1 MAFLVDYASF
11 LLKTVTLL
19 VAIIALLLFIVS
31 LKSRRQDGQKGYLQ
45 IQKLNDHFE
54 NLHDQLEEA
63 ILDKEQLKK
72 LKKEKTKQLKKDSKA
87 KTNDNKMKVFIIN
100 FIGDIKASAVDSLRQ
115 EISAIL
121 TIAKATDEVVIRLE
135 SPGGMVH
142 SYGLAA
148 SQLSRIRQ
156 ANIPLTICVDKVAAS
171 GGYMMACIGNKIY
184 AAPFAILGSIGV
196 VAQIPNAHKLLKKH
210 DVDYEVMTAGEY
222 KRTMTVF
229 GENTA
234 KGREKFQEDLEITHQ
249 LFKDFVAINR
259 PLLNIDE
266 IATGETWLGTAA
278 LDKQLV
284 DGIIT
289 SDQYLMDKAKEAEL
303 YVVHYAIKK
312 GLNERLGLT
321 ASSVVESIASTLL
334 DKAKQ
339 LKFWH

>member
-31 LKSRRQDGQKGYLQ
+31 LKSRRQDGQKGHLQ

-100 FIGDIKASAVDSLRQ
+100 FIGDIKASAVESLRQ

-259 PLLNIDE
+259 PLLDIDE

-321 ASSVVESIASTLL
+321 ASNVVESIASTLL

>member
-1 MAFLVDYASF
+1 
-11 LLKTVTLL
+11 
-19 VAIIALLLFIVS
+19 
-31 LKSRRQDGQKGYLQ
+31 
-45 IQKLNDHFE
+45 
-54 NLHDQLEEA
+54 
-63 ILDKEQLKK
+63 
-72 LKKEKTKQLKKDSKA
+72 
-87 KTNDNKMKVFIIN
+87 MKVFIIN

>member
-31 LKSRRQDGQKGYLQ
+31 LKSRRQDGQKGHLQ

-100 FIGDIKASAVDSLRQ
+100 FIGDIKASAVESLRQ

-266 IATGETWLGTAA
+266 ISTGETWLGTAA

>member
-31 LKSRRQDGQKGYLQ
+31 LKSRRQDGQKGHLQ

-100 FIGDIKASAVDSLRQ
+100 FIGDIKASAVESLRQ

-303 YVVHYAIKK
+303 FVVHYAIKK

>member
-31 LKSRRQDGQKGYLQ
+31 LKSRRQDGQKGHLQ

-72 LKKEKTKQLKKDSKA
+72 LKKEKTKQLKKDSRA

-100 FIGDIKASAVDSLRQ
+100 FIGDIKASAVESLRQ

>member
-31 LKSRRQDGQKGYLQ
+31 LKSRRQDGQKGHLQ

-100 FIGDIKASAVDSLRQ
+100 FIGDIKASAVESLRQ

-121 TIAKATDEVVIRLE
+121 TIAKATDEVVICLE

-259 PLLNIDE
+259 PLLDIDE

-321 ASSVVESIASTLL
+321 ASNVVESIASTLL